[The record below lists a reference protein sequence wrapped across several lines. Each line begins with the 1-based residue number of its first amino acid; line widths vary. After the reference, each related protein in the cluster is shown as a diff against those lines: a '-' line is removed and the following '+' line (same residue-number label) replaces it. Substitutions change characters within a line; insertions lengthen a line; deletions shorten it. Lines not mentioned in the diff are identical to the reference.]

1 LLKKIIFTIIFIN
14 IFYLLNLMIMRRLLF
29 LFCMLAAALMSFS
42 QSPDFFQYQA
52 IVRDANGD
60 IVADQ
65 PVAFQ
70 ISIIS
75 ISVSGP
81 VVYAENHSV
90 TTNSFG
96 LVTLTVGNGNPVSGS
111 VQTIDWGSVAHYMKV
126 EVDVAGGTAY
136 TDMGTVQLL
145 SVPYALYAK
154 SSGSQFSG
162 NYNDLTNIPDMSG
175 WDHDAT
181 DDFSGS
187 YNDLTNVPALTG
199 DVTGQLD
206 ANTVTAIQ
214 GMDVSS
220 NIPANGQVLKWDNVS
235 QTWEPSDDQLGAA
248 GTTDG
253 VVTGAS
259 FTGTGTKTLTLIRSN
274 GLGDVIAVFTD
285 MVNDADADPAN
296 ELQTLSVSGNDL
308 TISNGNTITLPSNSY
323 SAGTGIDI
331 TAGVVTNTAP
341 DQTVVVNSGTGVS
354 VSGTYPS
361 FTIANI
367 LPDQTV
373 TITGGGAT
381 VVGGSY
387 PNFTINSTDANTTYS
402 AGSDISIVGTT
413 INNTAPDQTV
423 TITGS
428 GATTV
433 TGVYPSFTISSTDE
447 NTIYSAGSGIAINSG
462 EISNTSPDQTVAI
475 NAGSGVSVTGTY
487 PNFTIAN
494 TNPDQLVS
502 ITGTGAATVSG
513 TYPNF
518 TINAT
523 DANTTYTAGSGLVL
537 SGTTFSHNAHTG
549 DATGTTSLT
558 VTGIQGKPVSSA
570 SPLTGQTLKYNG
582 TTWVPSA
589 DDNTTYTAGSGISL
603 SGTQINNTSPD
614 QTVTI
619 SSGTGISVTGTY
631 PNFSITNSEPNQ
643 AVSISG
649 SGATTVTGTYPNFAI
664 SSTDN
669 NTTYSAG
676 TGLTLAGTTF
686 SHPAHSGDISGTTSL
701 TVTGIQGRQVTT
713 NAPANGQVLKWNTSN
728 SRWELGDDE
737 LGAAGTNDGV
747 VTSVGVT
754 GTTTKTITLTRSQS
768 LPDLTATFT
777 DDGSVYTAGT
787 GINISGTVITNSAPD
802 QTVTLAGSGATSISG
817 TYPSFTISST
827 DNNTTY
833 SAGTGLTLSGTT
845 FNSVWSANGGN
856 INNTNLGN
864 VGIGNNS
871 PTSPL
876 HVYSL
881 GSDASAKIGYSSSYF
896 SNRLYFGDGDYVWVG
911 EGLADDRLILRGGT
925 MGVFINSGGGYGTN
939 GQVLKSNGSTVSWQN
954 ETVSSAGSGISISS
968 GVISN
973 SAPDQTVVLNYA
985 GATTVTGTYP
995 SFTISSTDENTTYTA
1010 GTGITLTGT
1019 TFSHPAHSG
1028 DVSGTTALTVTGIQG
1043 KAVSSTLPTS
1053 GQILKYNGTSWVPST
1068 DDSGTG
1074 TVTSIAT
1081 GNGITGGTITTTG
1094 TLGLTG
1100 QALALHNLAT
1110 NGMIART
1117 ASGTVA
1123 SRTITAGNGITIS
1136 NGDGVSGNPTIA
1148 ANFGTTSTTVAA
1160 GNHTH
1165 TAYGAAG
1172 LTGQIQ
1178 FNSSG
1183 VFDAHADLYW
1193 DDTNARM
1200 GVGTA
1205 TPNGRMVVKGSSSAP
1220 VTEPLFEV
1228 KDDQGYTVF
1237 VVYKDSVRI
1246 FFDDDAAKTNKGT
1259 FAVSGRNT
1267 AKQMTH
1273 NYLLVRPDS
1282 TRIYTGDSLS
1292 GFGVENVGTAS
1303 ESYMKLTP
1311 RNYFIGHEA
1320 GSSIVSG
1327 RFNSF
1332 IGYQSGAKNKFGNYN
1347 LYIGYRTGYQST
1359 ATSYCTM
1366 LGYLAGEN
1374 NTSNDN
1380 TFIGYKAGSMHQ
1392 GGGGNVFLGSKA
1404 GQNDLNGAQNVF
1416 IGENC
1421 GFNNGSGQKNIFMGV
1436 NSGYNNLSG
1445 NNNLFL
1451 GVEAGN
1457 ANTIGTDNI
1466 FMGYQS
1472 GFSNTEGQNN
1482 IFIGNSSGKQN
1493 IGAGAFNGDYNV
1505 FIGYASGQANTTGIS
1520 NVFIGDLSGSSNETG
1535 NYNVYIGKNSSGTNL
1550 SGNNVCIGAQTKAN
1564 GNNNVMLGTNAGYQ
1578 NTGTGN
1584 VFIGTGAGTNNML
1597 SNRFIVE
1604 NSTGLTNPMIYGDF
1618 VNDRISFHALTGSY
1632 PLQVGTT
1639 FTNGNGAFLTT
1650 GGTWTNGSS
1659 RTFKDRYTDLNPSE
1673 ILDKIEQ
1680 MELKGWFY
1688 KGTQEYHIGPFAEDF
1703 YQAFGTGVLDVEED
1717 LGRYLSPADVAG
1729 VSMVA
1734 IQELIRQSKK
1744 QNLNAGDVEKIKSDN
1759 ESLRNQI
1766 DRMQSV
1772 IDDLNIRLKALEEK

>member
-1 LLKKIIFTIIFIN
+1 MKK
-14 IFYLLNLMIMRRLLF
+14 LF
-29 LFCMLAAALMSFS
+29 LSLMSIALTFVMVFA
-42 QSPDFFQYQA
+42 QAPDSFQYQA
-52 IVRDANGD
+52 VVRDANGD

-75 ISVSGP
+75 ISASGP
-81 VVYAENHSV
+81 VVYAETHNV

-96 LVTLTVGNGNPVSGS
+96 LVSLSVGNGTPVSGS
-111 VQTIDWGSVAHYMKV
+111 LQNADWGTVSHFMKV
-126 EVDVAGGTAY
+126 ELDIAGGTAY

-154 SSGSQFSG
+154 SSGNQFSGNYSDLSNIPDMSGWDQDASDDFSG
-162 NYNDLTNIPDMSG
+162 NYNDLTN
-175 WDHDAT
+175 
-181 DDFSGS
+181 
-187 YNDLTNVPALTG
+187 VPVLTG
-199 DVTGQLD
+199 DVTGQID

-214 GMDVSS
+214 GMEVSG
-220 NIPANGQVLKWDNVS
+220 NIPANGQVLKWNNSTQV
-235 QTWEPSDDQLGAA
+235 WEPSDDQLGAA

-253 VVTGAS
+253 VVTSAS

-274 GLGDVIAVFTD
+274 GLGDITAVFTD
-285 MVNDADADPAN
+285 LVDDADADPTN
-296 ELQTLSVSGNDL
+296 ELQTLSISGSDL
-308 TISNGNTITLPSNSY
+308 SISNGNTVALPVNAY
-323 SAGTGIDI
+323 TAGTGIDI
-331 TAGVVTNTAP
+331 TSGVVTNTQP
-341 DQTVVVNSGTGVS
+341 DQTVEINPGTGVS
-354 VSGTYPS
+354 VTGTYPT
-361 FTIANI
+361 FTIANTS
-367 LPDQTV
+367 PDQTV

-381 VVGGSY
+381 VVGGTY

-423 TITGS
+423 TITGN

-433 TGVYPSFTISSTDE
+433 TGVYPNFTVSSTDE
-447 NTIYSAGSGIAINSG
+447 NTVYSAGSGISINSG
-462 EISNTSPDQTVAI
+462 EISNTAPDQTVAI
-475 NAGSGVSVTGTY
+475 TAGSGVS
-487 PNFTIAN
+487 
-494 TNPDQLVS
+494 
-502 ITGTGAATVSG
+502 VSG

-518 TINAT
+518 TIVNTNPDQLVAITGAGAATVTGTYPNFTVTAT
-523 DANTTYTAGSGLVL
+523 DNNTTYSAGSGLAL
-537 SGTTFSHNAHTG
+537 TGTTFSHAAHTG

-558 VTGIQGKPVSSA
+558 VTGIQGKTVSATAPVS
-570 SPLTGQTLKYNG
+570 GQILKYNG
-582 TTWVPSA
+582 TTWVPAA
-589 DDNTTYTAGSGISL
+589 DENTTYTAGSGISIT
-603 SGTQINNTSPD
+603 GTQIVNSSPD
-614 QTVTI
+614 QTVTMA
-619 SSGTGISVTGTY
+619 SGTGISVTGAY
-631 PNFSITNSEPNQ
+631 PNFSITNTAPNQ
-643 AVSISG
+643 TVSLTG
-649 SGATTVTGTYPNFAI
+649 AGATTVSGTYPSYTI

-676 TGLTLAGTTF
+676 TGLNLSGTTF
-686 SHPAHSGDISGTTSL
+686 SHPAHSGDVSGTTSL
-701 TVTGIQGRQVTT
+701 TVSGIQGRQVTA
-713 NAPANGQVLKWNTSN
+713 NAPANGQVLKWNTTN
-728 SRWELGDDE
+728 NRWELGDDE

-747 VTSVGVT
+747 VTSIGVT
-754 GTTTKTITLTRSQS
+754 GTSTKTITLTRSQS

-777 DDGSVYTAGT
+777 DDGSVYTAGS
-787 GINISGTVITNSAPD
+787 GINIAGTVISNAAPD
-802 QTVTLAGSGATSISG
+802 QTVTLTGSGATSISG

-881 GSDASAKIGYSSSYF
+881 GMDASAKIGYSSSYY

-911 EGLADDRLILRGGT
+911 EGLADDRLVLRGGT
-925 MGVFINSGGGYGTN
+925 LGVYINSGGGYGTN

-973 SAPDQTVVLNYA
+973 AAPDQTVVLNYA

-995 SFTISSTDENTTYTA
+995 NFTISSTDENTTYTA
-1010 GTGITLTGT
+1010 GTGLTLTGT
-1019 TFSHPAHSG
+1019 AFSHTAHSG
-1028 DVSGTTALTVTGIQG
+1028 DVSGTTSLTVTGIQG

-1053 GQILKYNGTSWVPST
+1053 GQILKYNGTSWVPSS
-1068 DDSGTG
+1068 DDAGTG

-1100 QALALHNLAT
+1100 QALALHNLAA

-1117 ASGTVA
+1117 ASGTVSA
-1123 SRTITAGNGITIS
+1123 RTITAGNGITVS

-1165 TAYGAAG
+1165 SAYGAAG

-1183 VFDAHADLYW
+1183 VFDAHTDLYW

-1205 TPNGRMVVKGSSSAP
+1205 TPNGRMVVKGSSAAP

-1320 GSSIVSG
+1320 GKAITTG

-1332 IGYQSGAKNKFGNYN
+1332 IGYQSGAHNMMGNFN

-1359 ATSYCTM
+1359 GTSYCTM

-1380 TFIGYKAGSMHQ
+1380 TFIGYKAGSTHQ

-1404 GQNDLNGAQNVF
+1404 GQNDLNGSQNVF

-1421 GFNNGSGQKNIFMGV
+1421 GFNNGTGQKNIFMGV
-1436 NSGYNNLSG
+1436 NSGYTNTTGSQ
-1445 NNNLFL
+1445 NLFL

-1457 ANTIGTDNI
+1457 KNTIGTDNI
-1466 FMGYQS
+1466 FMGYQA
-1472 GFSNTEGQNN
+1472 GLNNLEGQNN
-1482 IFIGNSSGKQN
+1482 IFIGNSAGKQN
-1493 IGAGAFNGDYNV
+1493 TGVGAFNGDYNI
-1505 FIGYASGQANTTGIS
+1505 FIGYASGQANTTGTS
-1520 NVFIGDLSGSSNETG
+1520 NVFIGDLSGSFNESG
-1535 NYNVYIGKNSSGTNL
+1535 NYNVYIGKNSGGTNL
-1550 SGNNVCIGAQTKAN
+1550 AGNNVCVGAQTKAT
-1564 GNNNVMLGTNAGYQ
+1564 GNNNVMLGTNAGYM

-1584 VFIGTGAGTNNML
+1584 VFIGTGAGTSNTL

-1639 FTNGNGAFLTT
+1639 FTNGNGAFLTA

-1659 RTFKDRYTDLNPSE
+1659 RTFKDRFTDLNPSE
-1673 ILDKIEQ
+1673 ILDKIEN

-1703 YQAFGTGVLDVEED
+1703 YQAFGTGVLDVEAD

-1729 VSMVA
+1729 VSLVA
-1734 IQELIRQSKK
+1734 VQELIRQSKK
-1744 QNLNAGDVEKIKSDN
+1744 QNMKPEEVEKIKSDN
-1759 ESLRNQI
+1759 ESLRIQI
-1766 DRMQSV
+1766 DHMQNV
-1772 IDDLNIRLKALEEK
+1772 IDDLSNRLKALEEK